1 MYPESG
7 EYEYVENVLALY
19 VTNISKDYLEHAY
32 IYYNINDAEAV
43 FVVEGLQP
51 GKSAWVME
59 RTKMKVDANITF
71 AHSGDLS
78 SFQTDNKAETKDIQV
93 IMESG
98 WMTINNKSDK
108 DLKDVV
114 IRFKELWDDQETY
127 PGVYSGGIVYNV
139 PVGDIKAGGSVR
151 AEAQHCKP
159 SGFEV
164 VRIDWS

>member
-1 MYPESG
+1 M
-7 EYEYVENVLALY
+7 LALY
-19 VTNISKDYLEHAY
+19 VTNISTDYLEHAY

-71 AHSGDLS
+71 AHSGDQS
-78 SFQTDNKAETKDIQV
+78 AFQVDNQIEAKDIEV
-93 IMESG
+93 KMDSG
-98 WMTINNKSDK
+98 FMYVTNRSEN
-108 DLKDVV
+108 DLKNVV
-114 IRFKELWDDQETY
+114 VRYKELWTDQKTY

-139 PVGDIKAGGSVR
+139 RVGDLKAGQSVKAS
-151 AEAQHCKP
+151 AEHCKP
-159 SGFEV
+159 TGFEV